1 MIKVQILL
9 SACVAFSSG
18 VMAASI
24 EKSEAT
30 IDQADNAEP
39 NQSDQADLSDQP
51 DRTNQPNQADQVKE
65 SDPDLI
71 KSVEEAL
78 KAIAKGSPQINED
91 SLRVWK
97 NFTATSK
104 PVHYTYRFWG
114 RQIVLW
120 LKDEKKIAFRSEAQV
135 GEVFKILWRKG
146 LISKN
151 AVVLLMVDVWSYL
164 RYLEGSPS
172 WEKRS
177 EGRNSPGE
185 VLPATPPA
193 RPKPNERST

>member
-1 MIKVQILL
+1 MNRVQILL
-9 SACVAFSSG
+9 GVGIAFSSG
-18 VMAASI
+18 VMASI
-24 EKSEAT
+24 AEPEAT
-30 IDQADNAEP
+30 IDQPDKLDQMDQPDQAD
-39 NQSDQADLSDQP
+39 QSDQA
-51 DRTNQPNQADQVKE
+51 KE
-65 SDPDLI
+65 SHPDLV
-71 KSVEEAL
+71 KAVEEAL
-78 KAIAKGSPQINED
+78 KVIAKGSPQINED

-97 NFTATSK
+97 NFKATSK

-120 LKDEKKIAFRSEAQV
+120 LRDEKKIAFQSEAQV

-151 AVVLLMVDVWSYL
+151 AVVLLMADAWSYL

-177 EGRNSPGE
+177 EGRSLQGGMI
-185 VLPATPPA
+185 PAAPPT
-193 RPKPNERST
+193 RQKPNERST

>member
-1 MIKVQILL
+1 MMNRFQFFLGICI
-9 SACVAFSSG
+9 AFSS
-18 VMAASI
+18 
-24 EKSEAT
+24 AT
-30 IDQADNAEP
+30 LATQIKDPEISIDQADT
-39 NQSDQADLSDQP
+39 DDADETEDT
-51 DRTNQPNQADQVKE
+51 DDQPNQADQNN
-65 SDPDLI
+65 SDPDLV

-114 RQIVLW
+114 RQIIMW
-120 LKDEKKIAFRSEAQV
+120 LKSEKKMAFQSEAQV

-172 WEKRS
+172 WEKRP
-177 EGRNSPGE
+177 EGRGSQGGTT
-185 VLPATPPA
+185 PATPSA
-193 RPKPNERST
+193 RQKSNERST

>member
-1 MIKVQILL
+1 MNKVQILL
-9 SACVAFSSG
+9 GACVAFSSG

-24 EKSEAT
+24 EEPEAT
-30 IDQADNAEP
+30 IEEADNVE
-39 NQSDQADLSDQP
+39 SDQADRS
-51 DRTNQPNQADQVKE
+51 NQPNQTNQVKE
-65 SDPDLI
+65 FDPDLV

-114 RQIVLW
+114 RQIILW
-120 LKDEKKIAFRSEAQV
+120 LKNEKKIAFQSEAQV

-177 EGRNSPGE
+177 EDQSSQGGMM
-185 VLPATPPA
+185 PATPPA
-193 RPKPNERST
+193 RQKPNERSI

>member
-1 MIKVQILL
+1 MNKVQILL
-9 SACVAFSSG
+9 GACVAFSSG

-24 EKSEAT
+24 EEPEAT
-30 IDQADNAEP
+30 IEEADNVE
-39 NQSDQADLSDQP
+39 SDQANRS
-51 DRTNQPNQADQVKE
+51 NQPNQTNQVKE
-65 SDPDLI
+65 FDPDLV

-114 RQIVLW
+114 RQIILW
-120 LKDEKKIAFRSEAQV
+120 LKNEKKIAFQSEAQV

-177 EGRNSPGE
+177 EDQSSQGGMMP
-185 VLPATPPA
+185 VTPPA
-193 RPKPNERST
+193 GQKPNERSI

>member
-1 MIKVQILL
+1 MNKVQILL
-9 SACVAFSSG
+9 GACVAFSSG

-24 EKSEAT
+24 EEPEAT
-30 IDQADNAEP
+30 IEEADNVE
-39 NQSDQADLSDQP
+39 SDQADRS
-51 DRTNQPNQADQVKE
+51 NQPNQTNQVKE
-65 SDPDLI
+65 FDPDLV

-114 RQIVLW
+114 RQIILW
-120 LKDEKKIAFRSEAQV
+120 LKNEKKIAFQSEAQV

-172 WEKRS
+172 WENRS
-177 EGRNSPGE
+177 EDQSSQGGMMP
-185 VLPATPPA
+185 VTPPA
-193 RPKPNERST
+193 RQKPNERSI